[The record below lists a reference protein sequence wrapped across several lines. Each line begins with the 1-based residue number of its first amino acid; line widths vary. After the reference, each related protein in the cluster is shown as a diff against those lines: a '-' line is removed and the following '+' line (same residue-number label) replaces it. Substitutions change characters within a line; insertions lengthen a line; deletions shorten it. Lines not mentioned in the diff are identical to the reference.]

1 MHRSAGGDGGSAGR
15 MPLSVSNASGL
26 LCVQAALWAAAS
38 AGVLAVWA
46 DNARRHGPAGSS
58 LHGAWFAGAG
68 IMAFATTAG
77 LAAGFALLGRRL
89 QRATPG
95 IRIAVVVVESLMACF
110 GVLIAYVTAA
120 AGAGITAIVP
130 VLAGLAGAAVSLVA
144 AAGLLRKPA
153 RRFTARPA
161 GGR

>member
-1 MHRSAGGDGGSAGR
+1 MGPGLPAW
-15 MPLSVSNASGL
+15 AS
-26 LCVQAALWAAAS
+26 W
-38 AGVLAVWA
+38 
-46 DNARRHGPAGSS
+46 PA
-58 LHGAWFAGAG
+58 
-68 IMAFATTAG
+68 MTAG
-77 LAAGFALLGRRL
+77 LAAGFAFLGMRL

-130 VLAGLAGAAVSLVA
+130 VLAGIVGAAVSLVA
-144 AAGLLRKPA
+144 AVGLLCMPA

-161 GGR
+161 NGR